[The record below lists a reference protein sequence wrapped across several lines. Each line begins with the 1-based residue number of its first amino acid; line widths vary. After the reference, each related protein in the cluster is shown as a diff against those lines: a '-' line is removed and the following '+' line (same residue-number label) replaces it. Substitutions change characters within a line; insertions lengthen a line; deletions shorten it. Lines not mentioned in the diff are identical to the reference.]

1 MGCRPEP
8 IFLSPRSASEGSLG
22 AYAPRDDIPDDARTK
37 LGMPRSRS
45 RSAGQSR
52 WTFFEQPQLENGFVV
67 GLFQRSMVEDSAM
80 VESVLSFSQ
89 RLNIKVIAEYVEN
102 EEILIMLR
110 NLGVPFGQGYF
121 LGKPSPDLNFPD
133 LDIR

>member
-1 MGCRPEP
+1 VV
-8 IFLSPRSASEGSLG
+8 L
-22 AYAPRDDIPDDARTK
+22 
-37 LGMPRSRS
+37 
-45 RSAGQSR
+45 
-52 WTFFEQPQLENGFVV
+52 FEQPQLENGIVV

-80 VESVLSFSQ
+80 VESVLSFCR

-133 LDIR
+133 LGIR

>member
-1 MGCRPEP
+1 
-8 IFLSPRSASEGSLG
+8 
-22 AYAPRDDIPDDARTK
+22 
-37 LGMPRSRS
+37 MPRS
-45 RSAGQSR
+45 RSAGQSK

-80 VESVLSFSQ
+80 VESVLSFCQ
-89 RLNIKVIAEYVEN
+89 RLNIKVIAEYIEN
-102 EEILIMLR
+102 EEILIMFR
-110 NLGVPFGQGYF
+110 NVGVPLGQGYF

>member
-1 MGCRPEP
+1 
-8 IFLSPRSASEGSLG
+8 
-22 AYAPRDDIPDDARTK
+22 
-37 LGMPRSRS
+37 MPRS

-80 VESVLSFSQ
+80 VESVLSFCQ

-102 EEILIMLR
+102 EEILIMFR
-110 NLGVPFGQGYF
+110 NLGVPFRQRILF
-121 LGKPSPDLNFPD
+121 EKPSPDLNFPD